1 MEDVENLAKTT
12 IGEIEKVLTTKTVVG
27 EPITVRDIIMIP
39 LITTGFGFGAGAG
52 SGKGEAKT
60 REGMGEGKGG
70 GTGGGAFVKPAAI
83 IIIDSEG
90 VRIETVKG
98 SLGSALEKLAERMPD
113 MMDKCME
120 RCMPKKGKAEDEE
133 DKS

>member
-1 MEDVENLAKTT
+1 MEDVQNLAKTT
-12 IGEIEKVLTTKTVVG
+12 IGEIEKILNTKTVVG

-39 LITTGFGFGAGAG
+39 LITTGFAFGAGGG

-60 REGMGEGKGG
+60 QQGMGEGTGS
-70 GTGGGAFVKPAAI
+70 GTGGGAFVKPTAI
-83 IIIDSEG
+83 IIIDSQG

-113 MMDKCME
+113 VMEKCME
-120 RCMPKKGKAEDEE
+120 RCMPKGGKSEDEE
-133 DKS
+133 DKG